1 MLKPGSVARSTRP
14 GQPYNGRVPKQY
26 GQECPVAKSLEFLG
40 ERWTLLIVR
49 DLFTGPKKFH
59 DLLTSL
65 KGVAP
70 GVLSHRL
77 KVLEDHAVI
86 KRRPYSEHPPRAE
99 YTLTE
104 RGVGLRAAIR
114 ALAIWGARHL
124 DAGLTLVHN
133 RCDGAIEMAYYC
145 PSCNELI
152 AAGAASYRHTKTVAA
167 AHDHRHP
174 EHAADPRAGES
185 TQQRSRR
192 SRPRSRLRGRR
203 IGSGTTV
210 D

>member
-1 MLKPGSVARSTRP
+1 
-14 GQPYNGRVPKQY
+14 
-26 GQECPVAKSLEFLG
+26 VAKSLEFLG

-77 KVLEDHAVI
+77 KVLEDHGVI
-86 KRRPYSEHPPRAE
+86 RRRLYSEHPPRAE
-99 YTLTE
+99 YALTE
-104 RGVGLRAAIR
+104 RGVGLRPAIR

-124 DAGLTLVHN
+124 DAGLTLVHS

-152 AAGAASYRHTKTVAA
+152 AAGAASYRDTRAVAA
-167 AHDHRHP
+167 ARDHRHP
-174 EHAADPRAGES
+174 DAAHARAGGS
-185 TQQRSRR
+185 AQQKSRR
-192 SRPRSRLRGRR
+192 SRPRSRLGGPRT
-203 IGSGTTV
+203 GSGPTV
-210 D
+210 DSSRRS

>member
-1 MLKPGSVARSTRP
+1 
-14 GQPYNGRVPKQY
+14 VPRQY

-86 KRRPYSEHPPRAE
+86 KRRLYSEHPPRAE

-185 TQQRSRR
+185 TPQRSRR

>member
-1 MLKPGSVARSTRP
+1 MAR
-14 GQPYNGRVPKQY
+14 
-26 GQECPVAKSLEFLG
+26 SLEFLG

-86 KRRPYSEHPPRAE
+86 RRRLYSEHPPRAE
-99 YTLTE
+99 YRLTE
-104 RGVGLRAAIR
+104 RGVGLRPAIR

-152 AAGAASYRHTKTVAA
+152 AAGAASYRNTRSVAA
-167 AHDHRHP
+167 ARDHRHP
-174 EHAADPRAGES
+174 ELPLTQARAGGSAEP
-185 TQQRSRR
+185 RSGR
-192 SRPRSRLRGRR
+192 SRPRSRRRGHRT
-203 IGSGTTV
+203 GSGSAV
-210 D
+210 E